1 MRQRWGWQGWL
12 GWGQHREHPRA
23 HGCTQREAL
32 VGWGHSMG
40 MGVALGSPV
49 GSAGTGHHSCA
60 RRHAPLQ
67 DGPVSSAA
75 QTAPTWLQMH
85 TFPRAALHCPTPSA
99 LLCKPSAQ
107 PLGTQHC
114 PPPRPKPTPG
124 LRGGPDLTSYG
135 SRALWGIPTAP
146 LPSRLTSLLPRQERS
161 LSAEQC
167 SPSLP

>member
-1 MRQRWGWQGWL
+1 MSIPVPMAAPRERPWWDGGTAWGWGWL
-12 GWGQHREHPRA
+12 WG
-23 HGCTQREAL
+23 AL
-32 VGWGHSMG
+32 WGLQARGTTRVH
-40 MGVALGSPV
+40 AGS
-49 GSAGTGHHSCA
+49 H
-60 RRHAPLQ
+60 PLQ

-124 LRGGPDLTSYG
+124 LRGGPELTSYG